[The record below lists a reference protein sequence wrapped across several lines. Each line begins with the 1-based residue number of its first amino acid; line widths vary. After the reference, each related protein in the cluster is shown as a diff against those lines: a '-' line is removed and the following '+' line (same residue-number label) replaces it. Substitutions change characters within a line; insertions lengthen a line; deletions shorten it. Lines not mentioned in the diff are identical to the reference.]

1 MDSARSVLLLNVLRL
16 SVRLLTVAGRLLVVA
31 WLWLLVV
38 GWRVGCLTELLLAGG
53 TCSLDDDC
61 ARLLVHLH
69 LLHVHHSSALS
80 CACGSNHNGQ

>member
-1 MDSARSVLLLNVLRL
+1 MTRSVLLLNVLRL
-16 SVRLLTVAGRLLVVA
+16 SVGLLTVAGRLLVVT
-31 WLWLLVV
+31 WLRLLVA
-38 GWRVGCLTELLLAGG
+38 GRRVGCLAELLLAGG

-80 CACGSNHNGQ
+80 SACGRNHYGQ